1 MLLHVALEVYPNLA
15 VSVWH
20 CALVFVCLL
29 VSPSDQDLESEANPI
44 AAHKLSL
51 LATSTRF
58 IIFGPGFFCLQGLI
72 GTQKLFANPYPSA
85 PRPLACP
92 RVNARFLHRRKQP
105 MLPSTKWQNPSHSAR
120 PAGLQEQ
127 SLMMQ
132 NSVAEHHHHIDNDN
146 NKGSVIAVSENQIEE
161 IYCNI

>member
-1 MLLHVALEVYPNLA
+1 MLKPTLPNTWTMNQIAGLPMLLHVALEVYPNLA

-58 IIFGPGFFCLQGLI
+58 IIFGPGSFCL
-72 GTQKLFANPYPSA
+72 
-85 PRPLACP
+85 
-92 RVNARFLHRRKQP
+92 
-105 MLPSTKWQNPSHSAR
+105 
-120 PAGLQEQ
+120 
-127 SLMMQ
+127 
-132 NSVAEHHHHIDNDN
+132 
-146 NKGSVIAVSENQIEE
+146 
-161 IYCNI
+161 

>member
-58 IIFGPGFFCLQGLI
+58 IIFGPGFFLSI
-72 GTQKLFANPYPSA
+72 GTNRDPEAICKPLPFRSSTTRLSKGERPVFAPEKAANA
-85 PRPLACP
+85 P
-92 RVNARFLHRRKQP
+92 VDK
-105 MLPSTKWQNPSHSAR
+105 M
-120 PAGLQEQ
+120 
-127 SLMMQ
+127 
-132 NSVAEHHHHIDNDN
+132 AEPF
-146 NKGSVIAVSENQIEE
+146 S
-161 IYCNI
+161 

>member
-1 MLLHVALEVYPNLA
+1 
-15 VSVWH
+15 
-20 CALVFVCLL
+20 
-29 VSPSDQDLESEANPI
+29 
-44 AAHKLSL
+44 
-51 LATSTRF
+51 
-58 IIFGPGFFCLQGLI
+58 
-72 GTQKLFANPYPSA
+72 
-85 PRPLACP
+85 
-92 RVNARFLHRRKQP
+92 